1 MFRFVQYTERK
12 QNGTEKEKTEYKKLK
27 VVMLGGLSEIGK
39 NLAVI
44 EYENE
49 MIVVDCGIGFPDD
62 EMPGVDLVL
71 PDFTYLKENADK
83 LKGVFITHGHKDHVG
98 GVPYLLKLIDTPV
111 FGTKLSIGIIKNKL
125 REHNLDYTPELVPVE
140 AGDSVKVGNFT
151 VEFIRVNHS
160 IANSCCL
167 AIRTPAGTVLHSGD
181 FKLDTTPVDGE
192 IMDLN
197 RLSQIGS
204 EGVLLLMCESTNV
217 EHPGYT
223 PSERT
228 VGEALDNI
236 FRHNTDKRLIIST
249 FSSNVHRVQQI
260 INKSALYGRKVAITG
275 RSMLNIVSAAVELG
289 YMTFPENTLIDI
301 SEIRKFNP
309 EQLTIISTGA
319 QGEPMSALYRMVFGE
334 HDKVQLGPK
343 DLVII
348 SAHTIPGNEKLVDK
362 IINEL
367 YRTGIAVYRDSSQDV
382 HVSGHACREEI
393 KLMHALTRPK
403 YFMPIHGEC
412 KHLYEHKVL
421 AMEMGMPPDRI
432 FVSEIG
438 KVLEVSESSAGF
450 NGTVPSGVT
459 LIDGS
464 GIGDVGS
471 IVLRD
476 RKHLSEDGLIVV
488 VAVIND
494 HDMSISAGP
503 DIISRGFVYMKESE
517 ELMNDLKSIAFDS
530 LSDSLDAGLRDF
542 TQIKG
547 RLKDDLSKAIYQRTK
562 RKPMVLPVIMNI

>member
-1 MFRFVQYTERK
+1 MAQRKKK
-12 QNGTEKEKTEYKKLK
+12 QNTKKLK

-83 LKGVFITHGHKDHVG
+83 LKGVFITHGHEDHVG

-160 IANSCCL
+160 IADSCCL

-503 DIISRGFVYMKESE
+503 DIISRGFVYMKE

-562 RKPMVLPVIMNI
+562 RKPMVLPVIMNL

>member
-1 MFRFVQYTERK
+1 MAQRKKK
-12 QNGTEKEKTEYKKLK
+12 QNTKKLK

-83 LKGVFITHGHKDHVG
+83 LKGVFITHGHEDHVG

-160 IANSCCL
+160 IADSCCL

-393 KLMHALTRPK
+393 KLMHALIRPK

>member
-1 MFRFVQYTERK
+1 MAQRKKK
-12 QNGTEKEKTEYKKLK
+12 QNTKKLK

-83 LKGVFITHGHKDHVG
+83 LKGVFITHGHEDHVG

-160 IANSCCL
+160 IADSCCL

-309 EQLTIISTGA
+309 EQLTIISIGA

-562 RKPMVLPVIMNI
+562 RKPMVLPVIMNL

>member
-1 MFRFVQYTERK
+1 MAQRKKK
-12 QNGTEKEKTEYKKLK
+12 QNPKKLK

-83 LKGVFITHGHKDHVG
+83 LKGVFITHGHEDHVG

-160 IANSCCL
+160 IADSCCL

>member
-1 MFRFVQYTERK
+1 MAQRKKK
-12 QNGTEKEKTEYKKLK
+12 QNTKKLK

-83 LKGVFITHGHKDHVG
+83 LKGVFITHGHEDHVG

-160 IANSCCL
+160 IADSCCL

-438 KVLEVSESSAGF
+438 KVLEVSESSAG
-450 NGTVPSGVT
+450 GTVPSGVT

-562 RKPMVLPVIMNI
+562 RKPMVLPVIMNL